1 VRQLIQK
8 GVSYERYFNYP
19 EAAATYGRAI
29 AIMPNDAELLHMR
42 ADSYRANMQY
52 SLALADY
59 SKAIALLRRDHAD
72 ANRLSAYYRD
82 RADVYFKA
90 KKYQESIDDDSMAIK
105 VHPHNGGAL
114 LERARTYEQLGDIA
128 NAIADYKSALPYA
141 ERRAASVYNH
151 LGSLYLKTKQYKE
164 AVEVFSHAI
173 KLQPD
178 LSEGYYGRAKAYE
191 KLGEAA
197 MAAADTKKGHD
208 VDLTY

>member
-1 VRQLIQK
+1 VRELIRKAQ
-8 GVSYERYFNYP
+8 SYERYFSYA

-29 AIMPNDAELLHMR
+29 AILPNNPALLHMR
-42 ADSYRANMQY
+42 GDNYRANMEY
-52 SLALADY
+52 PLALADY
-59 SKAIALLRRDHAD
+59 NKAIALLRRDSGD
-72 ANRLSAYYRD
+72 PSVISSYCRD
-82 RADVYFKA
+82 RADVYFKT
-90 KKYQESIDDDSMAIK
+90 KKYKESIDDYTLAIK
-105 VHPHNGGAL
+105 VYPHNGGAFI
-114 LERARTYEQLGDIA
+114 ERARTHEVLGDIA